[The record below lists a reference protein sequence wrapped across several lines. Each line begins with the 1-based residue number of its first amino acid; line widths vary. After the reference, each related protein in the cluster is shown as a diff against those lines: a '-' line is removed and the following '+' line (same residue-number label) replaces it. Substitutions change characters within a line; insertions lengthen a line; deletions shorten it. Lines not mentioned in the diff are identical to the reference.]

1 MNIEIFLISF
11 SFACVILFIGLFI
24 VSKHERKNLLLKN
37 KTKKKRSSLID
48 KFGTSL
54 KYYLILMF
62 SFIVI
67 FGLVGYRLFSSIV
80 AGIICAMFGFFL
92 PLLVFRIIENHE
104 KKHFGERYARGLR
117 HLASG
122 LKSGLTITQAIDETS
137 KSPFIHESIRELFEQ
152 MNADLKVGMTVQTA
166 FQRAADRL
174 DNEDVQDVASAI
186 SMQAEVGGSEAI
198 VIDTIANN
206 ISSRLDVKKEITSLF
221 ASTSITIWALDIIP
235 FVILIF
241 LAAVSPDFI
250 APFFES
256 TDRILLFFGMIAFMF
271 VGSFV
276 MRMSVREV
284 KSL

>member
-37 KTKKKRSSLID
+37 KTKKKRSSLKD

-174 DNEDVQDVASAI
+174 DNEDVQ
-186 SMQAEVGGSEAI
+186 AI

-206 ISSRLDVKKEITSLF
+206 ISSRLAVKKEITSLF

-241 LAAVSPDFI
+241 LAAVSPDLI